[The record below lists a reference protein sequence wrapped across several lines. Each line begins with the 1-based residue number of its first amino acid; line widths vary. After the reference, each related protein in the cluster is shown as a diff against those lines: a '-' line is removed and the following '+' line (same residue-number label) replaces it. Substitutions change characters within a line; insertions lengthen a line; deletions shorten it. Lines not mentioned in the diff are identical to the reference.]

1 MANSTSATQV
11 VTQTLSANAADLVL
25 LTTPASSVIVRN
37 ETGTGMI
44 FFTVSEPGGPCP
56 VPTVNG
62 VNCYAVASVAGAEV
76 AVRHYG
82 RYGSIVQLISSGTPT
97 YSVSIGSSKVSV

>member
-1 MANSTSATQV
+1 MANSTSAKQV
-11 VTQTLSANAADLVL
+11 ATQTLSANAVDLVL
-25 LTTPASSVIVRN
+25 LTTPSSSVVVTN
-37 ETGTGMI
+37 ETGNGTI

-62 VNCYAVASVAGAEV
+62 VNCYAVASVAGAQT

-82 RYGSIVQLISSGTPT
+82 RYGSVVQLISTGTPT
-97 YSVSIGSSKVSV
+97 YSVVVGSPKVSI

>member
-1 MANSTSATQV
+1 MCWPSRRPRGARERQRQVLDCATGLRLST
-11 VTQTLSANAADLVL
+11 
-25 LTTPASSVIVRN
+25 
-37 ETGTGMI
+37 I

-62 VNCYAVASVAGAEV
+62 VNCYAVASVAGAQT

-82 RYGSIVQLISSGTPT
+82 RYGSVVQLISTGTPT
-97 YSVSIGSSKVSV
+97 YSVVVGSPKVSI